1 MCFEKCYICGLNY
14 LKLKR
19 MDYKIIDVEG
29 IGEVYAA
36 KLKEVGINTVE
47 ELLEAAKK
55 PAGRAALAE
64 KTGISPKLV
73 LTWANHADLMRINGV
88 GPQFSELLEA
98 VGVDTVKEFRHRVA
112 ENLVGKM
119 NEVNEQ
125 KHLVGRVPSVSE
137 IQKMIDQAKELE
149 PMMEY

>member
-1 MCFEKCYICGLNY
+1 MCVKKCYICGLNY

-19 MDYKIIDVEG
+19 MSYKIIDVEG
-29 IGEVYAA
+29 IGDVYAA
-36 KLKEVGINTVE
+36 KLMEVGINTVE

-98 VGVDTVKEFRHRVA
+98 AGVDTVKEFRNRVA
-112 ENLVGKM
+112 ENLVAKI

-125 KHLVGRVPSVSE
+125 KHLVGRVPSVTE
-137 IQKMIDQAKELE
+137 LQKMIDQAKELE